1 MKTKLVAVLVMIAL
15 CALYRV
21 LPHPFNFT
29 PVAAMG
35 LFAGAMFASKRLALT
50 VPLLA
55 MLLGD
60 LVIGLHETML
70 FVYLATAITA
80 GIGMLLRHKRSG
92 GTVALA
98 GVASS
103 LQFFFIT
110 NTGMWAVTDFY
121 PHTWE
126 GLVQCWIMGLPFMQH
141 DLASTWLFS
150 AILFGGYA
158 LLSRR
163 YPQLA
168 RD

>member
-1 MKTKLVAVLVMIAL
+1 MNNKVIAVLVMIAL

-35 LFAGAMFASKRLALT
+35 LFAGAMFTSKRLALT
-50 VPLLA
+50 VPLVA

-80 GIGMLLRHKRSG
+80 GIGMLLRQQRSVA
-92 GTVALA
+92 TIALA
-98 GVASS
+98 GVFSS
-103 LQFFFIT
+103 VQFFFIT

-121 PHTWE
+121 PHSWE
-126 GLVQCWIMGLPFMQH
+126 GLVQCWVMGLPFMQH

-150 AILFGGYA
+150 AVLFGGYA

-163 YPQLA
+163 YPGLA
-168 RD
+168 QH

>member
-1 MKTKLVAVLVMIAL
+1 MKTKLIAVLAMIAL

-35 LFAGAMFASKRLALT
+35 LFAGAMFDSKRMALV

-55 MLLGD
+55 MLIGD
-60 LVIGLHETML
+60 LFIGLHETML
-70 FVYLATAITA
+70 FVYVSMAITA
-80 GIGMLLRHKRSG
+80 GIGMLLRHKRSI

-103 LQFFFIT
+103 LQFFFVT
-110 NTGMWAVTDFY
+110 NTGMWAVTNFY

-126 GLVQCWIMGLPFMQH
+126 GLVQCWIMGLPFLQN

-150 AILFGGYA
+150 AMLFGGFA

-163 YPQLA
+163 FPALA
-168 RD
+168 QN

>member
-1 MKTKLVAVLVMIAL
+1 MRNKVIAVTVLIAL

-35 LFAGAMFASKRLALT
+35 LFAGAMFDSKRLALV
-50 VPLLA
+50 VPLVA
-55 MLLGD
+55 MLLSD
-60 LVIGLHETML
+60 LFIGLHETML
-70 FVYLATAITA
+70 FVYLAMAITA
-80 GIGMLLRHKRSG
+80 GIGMLLRQRRSVA
-92 GTVALA
+92 TIALA

-121 PHTWE
+121 PHTWA
-126 GLVQCWIMGLPFMQH
+126 GLVQCWVMGLPFLQH

-150 AILFGGYA
+150 AVLFGGYA
-158 LLSRR
+158 MLSRH
-163 YPQLA
+163 YPQLQ
-168 RD
+168 R